1 MKLDLQLDRLDCLDM
16 FRYVSAL
23 SLYQVPMKGSVWHH
37 VALPFSTSKS
47 HLSLLAPSINWV
59 DEVLLHSDWK
69 KPETS
74 TLS

>member
-1 MKLDLQLDRLDCLDM
+1 MKLDLQLDKLDCLDM

-47 HLSLLAPSINWV
+47 HLSLLAPSIN
-59 DEVLLHSDWK
+59 
-69 KPETS
+69 
-74 TLS
+74 